1 MPGASDARIAWIQQ
15 RVILGLG
22 LNETEFQYM
31 LDETPAKQSSDGSD
45 LAAAP
50 RLADILRE
58 FLGAKAGVGS
68 SLFFHVEKENV
79 EDSEEYDEEFQE
91 SEADVQEGNQQ
102 LTVEAVPEGEDAGTV
117 QDISPTESKPLSE
130 DGVITTPDGPKALD
144 PPSADELAVEARNP
158 EVDQAAAT
166 NVRLVTKTRKAIRTV
181 LVNKRRCRLTQ
192 GSLPDYVGRVM
203 YFVKIMGGEVARLT
217 STSDHAGMTTAMEY
231 GCLAGDCLTNLSAAI
246 KEVFTPLL
254 DHQLGLGVL
263 AAAVAGLGD
272 KASPDSATAI
282 PQDTPKVGDNL
293 RNEFRA
299 NLHKFESQVTN
310 ATQQVKGDVHL
321 SVPNINIDDPDIGN
335 DFEAVSLLEGAME
348 EWSRLIAAVV
358 EAENL
363 KRVKGKGPMAEIE
376 FWRRRNASLSALYE
390 QINMPKVNFVMSRV
404 CKGKCK
410 LILVR
415 DRCPRPTYVYR
426 WWSFLHLVHT
436 VISSVNMNRVPLSPP
451 KGPENVEGDGRSR
464 STHASDLQLPLL
476 RAVEAIY

>member
-1 MPGASDARIAWIQQ
+1 MPSASDARIAWIQQ
-15 RVILGLG
+15 RVILGLA
-22 LNETEFQYM
+22 LDETEFQYM
-31 LDETPAKQSSDGSD
+31 LDETPAKQSADGSD

-50 RLADILRE
+50 RPTDLLRD

-68 SLFFHVEKENV
+68 SLFFHVEMENV
-79 EDSEEYDEEFQE
+79 EESEEYDEEFQE
-91 SEADVQEGNQQ
+91 SEAVVQEGIQQ
-102 LTVEAVPEGEDAGTV
+102 PTGEAIPEGEEPRVRQVSSSTDGKPPQATDG
-117 QDISPTESKPLSE
+117 KPLPQDE
-130 DGVITTPDGPKALD
+130 VVATPDDPKALD
-144 PPSADELAVEARNP
+144 EPLAADESTVEATNP
-158 EVDQAAAT
+158 EADQAAAT

-181 LVNKRRCRLTQ
+181 VVNKRRCRLTQ
-192 GSLPDYVGRVM
+192 GNLPDYVDRVL

-217 STSDHAGMTTAMEY
+217 STSDHATMTTAVEY

-272 KASPDSATAI
+272 KTSLDSAAAI

-299 NLHKFESQVTN
+299 NLNKFESQVTN

-335 DFEAVSLLEGAME
+335 DFEAVSLLESAME

-390 QINMPKVNFVMSRV
+390 QINMPKVNLS
-404 CKGKCK
+404 C
-410 LILVR
+410 
-415 DRCPRPTYVYR
+415 
-426 WWSFLHLVHT
+426 
-436 VISSVNMNRVPLSPP
+436 RVPAGVLDPFPP
-451 KGPENVEGDGRSR
+451 APEKGN
-464 STHASDLQLPLL
+464 AK
-476 RAVEAIY
+476 

>member
-1 MPGASDARIAWIQQ
+1 MPGSSDARIAWIQQ

-22 LNETEFQYM
+22 LDEAEFQYM
-31 LDETPAKQSSDGSD
+31 LDEAPAKQIIDGSD
-45 LAAAP
+45 LATVP
-50 RLADILRE
+50 RPADLLRD

-68 SLFFHVEKENV
+68 SLFFHVEMEDV
-79 EDSEEYDEEFQE
+79 EESEEYDEEFQE
-91 SEADVQEGNQQ
+91 SEAVDEGIQQ
-102 LTVEAVPEGEDAGTV
+102 PSGEAAPEGEDPGVVHDTSSS
-117 QDISPTESKPLSE
+117 DGKTPLPT
-130 DGVITTPDGPKALD
+130 DGKSSSQEEVVATPDAPKALD
-144 PPSADELAVEARNP
+144 APAAAEESAFEATNP
-158 EVDQAAAT
+158 ETDQAAAT
-166 NVRLVTKTRKAIRTV
+166 NVRLVTKTRKAVRTV

-192 GSLPDYVGRVM
+192 GNLPDYVDRTI
-203 YFVKIMGGEVARLT
+203 YFVKILGGEVARLA
-217 STSDHAGMTTAMEY
+217 SASDHAGMTTAMEY

-263 AAAVAGLGD
+263 AAAVPGVGD
-272 KASPDSATAI
+272 KASPDSAVTI

-299 NLHKFESQVTN
+299 NLHKFESHVTN

-390 QINMPKVNFVMSRV
+390 QINMPKVNVSCRV
-404 CKGKCK
+404 
-410 LILVR
+410 
-415 DRCPRPTYVYR
+415 
-426 WWSFLHLVHT
+426 SAE
-436 VISSVNMNRVPLSPP
+436 VICSPF
-451 KGPENVEGDGRSR
+451 
-464 STHASDLQLPLL
+464 
-476 RAVEAIY
+476 

>member
-1 MPGASDARIAWIQQ
+1 MPDASDARIAWIQQ

-22 LNETEFQYM
+22 LNETEFLYM
-31 LDETPAKQSSDGSD
+31 LDETLAEQSSDSNN
-45 LAAAP
+45 LAAAARP
-50 RLADILRE
+50 ADLLRD

-68 SLFFHVEKENV
+68 SLFFHVEMEDV
-79 EDSEEYDEEFQE
+79 EESEEYDEEFQE
-91 SEADVQEGNQQ
+91 FEAVVQEETQQ
-102 LTVEAVPEGEDAGTV
+102 LNEEAVPEGEETDAV
-117 QDISPTESKPLSE
+117 QDTTSTDEKPPIPSDGKPLSE
-130 DGVITTPDGPKALD
+130 DEVLATHDGSKAPDTSPT
-144 PPSADELAVEARNP
+144 ADQSGVEATSS
-158 EVDQAAAT
+158 EVDQAAET
-166 NVRLVTKTRKAIRTV
+166 NTRLVTKTRKAIRTV
-181 LVNKRRCRLTQ
+181 LVYKRRCRLMQ
-192 GSLPDYVGRVM
+192 GNLPDYVDRVM
-203 YFVKIMGGEVARLT
+203 YFVKIMGGEVARLM

-272 KASPDSATAI
+272 KTSPDSTAAI

-321 SVPNINIDDPDIGN
+321 SVPNINMDDPDIGN

-363 KRVKGKGPMAEIE
+363 KRVKGKGPMAEID

-390 QINMPKVNFVMSRV
+390 QINMPKVTYRV
-404 CKGKCK
+404 
-410 LILVR
+410 
-415 DRCPRPTYVYR
+415 
-426 WWSFLHLVHT
+426 
-436 VISSVNMNRVPLSPP
+436 
-451 KGPENVEGDGRSR
+451 
-464 STHASDLQLPLL
+464 A
-476 RAVEAIY
+476 

>member
-1 MPGASDARIAWIQQ
+1 M
-15 RVILGLG
+15 ILGLG
-22 LNETEFQYM
+22 LNEAEFQYM
-31 LDETPAKQSSDGSD
+31 LDETPAKQGTDGSD

-50 RLADILRE
+50 RPADLLRD

-68 SLFFHVEKENV
+68 SLFFHVEMENV
-79 EDSEEYDEEFQE
+79 EESEEYDEEFQE
-91 SEADVQEGNQQ
+91 SEAVVQEGIQQ
-102 LTVEAVPEGEDAGTV
+102 PVSEVVPEGEDPGVAHDTSST
-117 QDISPTESKPLSE
+117 DRKPVPE
-130 DGVITTPDGPKALD
+130 EEVVATPDAPKALD
-144 PPSADELAVEARNP
+144 APSTAEESAVEATNP
-158 EVDQAAAT
+158 EVDQAAVT
-166 NVRLVTKTRKAIRTV
+166 NVRLVTKTRKAMRTV
-181 LVNKRRCRLTQ
+181 LVNKRRCHLTQ
-192 GSLPDYVGRVM
+192 GNLPDYVDRVM
-203 YFVKIMGGEVARLT
+203 YFVKILGGEVARLA

-231 GCLAGDCLTNLSAAI
+231 GCLASDCLTNLSAAI

-272 KASPDSATAI
+272 KISPDSAAAI

-390 QINMPKVNFVMSRV
+390 QINMPKVNVSCRV
-404 CKGKCK
+404 P
-410 LILVR
+410 VR
-415 DRCPRPTYVYR
+415 SLNLFRPFPSAPVKIIVQQQPVPQARLPMVPTFCA
-426 WWSFLHLVHT
+426 SCGLELSH
-436 VISSVNMNRVPLSPP
+436 NRVMHWLSL
-451 KGPENVEGDGRSR
+451 VQD
-464 STHASDLQLPLL
+464 DL
-476 RAVEAIY
+476 R

>member
-15 RVILGLG
+15 RVTLGLE
-22 LNETEFQYM
+22 LNETEFQCM
-31 LDETPAKQSSDGSD
+31 LDETPAKQSTDGSD

-50 RLADILRE
+50 RPADVLRD
-58 FLGAKAGVGS
+58 FVGAKAGVGS
-68 SLFFHVEKENV
+68 SLFFHVEMENV
-79 EDSEEYDEEFQE
+79 EEPEEYDEEFQE
-91 SEADVQEGNQQ
+91 PEAVVQEGIQHP
-102 LTVEAVPEGEDAGTV
+102 TGEAVAEGEDTGVV
-117 QDISPTESKPLSE
+117 QDAGSIDGKPPLPIDGKPLSE
-130 DGVITTPDGPKALD
+130 DGVVATPDGSKALD
-144 PPSADELAVEARNP
+144 ASSAVEESAAEARHA
-158 EVDQAAAT
+158 EADQVAAT
-166 NVRLVTKTRKAIRTV
+166 NMRLVTKTRKAIRTV
-181 LVNKRRCRLTQ
+181 LVNKKRCRLTQ
-192 GSLPDYVGRVM
+192 GNLPDYVDRVM
-203 YFVKIMGGEVARLT
+203 YFVKITGGEVARLA
-217 STSDHAGMTTAMEY
+217 STSDHAGMATAMEY

-272 KASPDSATAI
+272 KASPDSSAAI

-390 QINMPKVNFVMSRV
+390 QINMPKVRFVVTRV
-404 CKGKCK
+404 CGRFCG
-410 LILVR
+410 LPFPIFPA
-415 DRCPRPTYVYR
+415 PR
-426 WWSFLHLVHT
+426 
-436 VISSVNMNRVPLSPP
+436 
-451 KGPENVEGDGRSR
+451 
-464 STHASDLQLPLL
+464 
-476 RAVEAIY
+476 